1 MLPAHAT
8 FYFPWEIRTDAI
20 KDGTS
25 LRTCWVFQR
34 DPSAPFL
41 CAQTLRLASYLPEE
55 SRAVLTCVRASVQ
68 HQVSVRTTF
77 VEPFHPVIGAQYIVL
92 GETEKAEGGDA
103 ILHARVLTCVDGVDV
118 ALLQKAVDEQRS
130 FFKDRDGPGPE

>member
-25 LRTCWVFQR
+25 LRTFG
-34 DPSAPFL
+34 
-41 CAQTLRLASYLPEE
+41 RLASYLPEE